1 MERSAAGV
9 VTVEAGQVTDGI
21 DLATRLGGVVTG
33 KVINAWNEYP
43 IYPGWVR
50 ARPAGMWAGDWS
62 YRIDTDGTYRIGG
75 LSGAYQLTVSQER
88 YLLYDSEPFSI
99 GPGEKLTIDIALT
112 PAEGTPYATI
122 SGVACEAESAA
133 TGCWIPD
140 PEDGTTMIP
149 LMGVTVEARN
159 PEGKLLGTTT
169 TDMSGWFMLEELIPG
184 TIVVTMPE
192 APAGMETLE
201 PLTYTLAYDEYVWD
215 AELMAQRVGVHL
227 VLESWLTQGEP
238 EVSQETEFHLE
249 AVFASTQESVDPFD
263 VTGVT
268 VSVFLPDGL
277 EYVTHS
283 GDGPFD
289 PGSGIW
295 TIPEL
300 PYLGRAEMTIV
311 LDAGAE
317 GVFRP
322 HAEVAS
328 SDWPDP
334 GAVFGDGRGDD
345 FTSQRVEVS
354 PVEVPTVEE
363 AVIGGRVWRDAN
375 DDGIRDDDEAG
386 LAEVTVIAI
395 GEAGTSRSVVTGSD
409 GSYRMTELAEGSY
422 QVVLDE
428 ETLPDDVVAPE
439 GLAVTLG
446 PETVLTDTDF
456 ACVEVTPPFA
466 WWIVGL
472 GAAVLVGALGITWLL
487 LGRRRMQVPVP
498 TDPVAEKTTV

>member
-1 MERSAAGV
+1 
-9 VTVEAGQVTDGI
+9 
-21 DLATRLGGVVTG
+21 
-33 KVINAWNEYP
+33 
-43 IYPGWVR
+43 
-50 ARPAGMWAGDWS
+50 
-62 YRIDTDGTYRIGG
+62 
-75 LSGAYQLTVSQER
+75 
-88 YLLYDSEPFSI
+88 
-99 GPGEKLTIDIALT
+99 
-112 PAEGTPYATI
+112 
-122 SGVACEAESAA
+122 
-133 TGCWIPD
+133 
-140 PEDGTTMIP
+140 
-149 LMGVTVEARN
+149 
-159 PEGKLLGTTT
+159 
-169 TDMSGWFMLEELIPG
+169 
-184 TIVVTMPE
+184 
-192 APAGMETLE
+192 
-201 PLTYTLAYDEYVWD
+201 LAYDEYVWD

-238 EVSQETEFHLE
+238 MVSQETEFHLE
-249 AVFASTQESVDPFD
+249 AVFASTRESVDPFA

-283 GDGPFD
+283 GDGPYD

-300 PYLGRAEMTIV
+300 QYLGRAEMTIV
-311 LDAGAE
+311 LEAGAE

-345 FTSQRVEVS
+345 FTSQRVEVT
-354 PVEVPTVEE
+354 PVEAPPVEE

-375 DDGIRDDDEAG
+375 DDGIRDDEEAG

-409 GSYRMTELAEGSY
+409 GSYRMTGLAEGSY

-446 PETVLTDTDF
+446 PDTVLTDADL
-456 ACVEVTPPFA
+456 ACVEVPTPFA
-466 WWIVGL
+466 WWIVGI
-472 GAAVLVGALGITWLL
+472 GAAVLVGAFGVTWIL
-487 LGRRRMQVPVP
+487 LGRRRRQVPVP